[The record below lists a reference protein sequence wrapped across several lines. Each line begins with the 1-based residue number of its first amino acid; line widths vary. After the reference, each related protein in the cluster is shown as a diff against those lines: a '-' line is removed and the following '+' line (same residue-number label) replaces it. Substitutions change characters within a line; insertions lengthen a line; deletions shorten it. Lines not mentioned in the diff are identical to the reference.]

1 MDVAR
6 AGEDGGDRIFVLF
19 VDRRDKRIEIAF
31 AHPCNS
37 KEKGADHLLGQQG
50 FEARLDLRGPHGF
63 QFMRRPGQEHDDR
76 AVARKLEPLSGGGS
90 AIVGQHSCTIDHVG
104 LAFVDFHHFAVEA
117 LEALFEPIAD
127 FLREDEFA
135 PEGGGG
141 GVARDVVFCGAEST
155 CEDDELRAQQT
166 GLDLIGKAFAA
177 IANHALLDDFDAKI
191 VELGGE
197 KERIGVELFGSKKFA
212 SDSDDFRVWH
222 VVLYDCRAFWLGA
235 KAKGRNNSWH
245 NGFSTPMDLR
255 RILLA
260 AVICWAGATHAHAQ
274 SCTFSIS
281 PDSQEF
287 AASGGTGLVTI
298 NATPAGCTTARTAS
312 SAASWIT
319 INFGG
324 TGNGAGSVSYTVA
337 ANTGPNT
344 RTGTMTVAG
353 RTFTVTQQGT
363 PCTFSISP
371 SSQSFTSDGGTGAV
385 TIGAAPSGCQSAR
398 TATATASW
406 ITLSS
411 GASGNGEGTLVY
423 SVSAN
428 SGSSSRTG
436 TITVAG
442 RAFTVT
448 QDALACNYTINP
460 SQANF
465 PASGGSDQITITAS
479 PVGCSTT
486 RTAISSN
493 NFITISFG
501 AAGSGSGT
509 VGYTVAANNFTVE
522 RTGSMT
528 IAGRTFTVTQAAGS
542 CAFTLSPAS
551 ATIPTAGG
559 SGGFNVTPS
568 NQSCSWTAVNNAPD
582 LIQFTSGDSGSGNG
596 RIEYTV
602 GQNALTISR
611 TGSIT
616 VGTSTHNV
624 TQSAGCRVTATPTG
638 TTIAAGGGTATFQ
651 ITTTGS
657 GCSWTATPNQDY
669 ITINSGGSGSANGTV
684 SYSVAANTTGMDR
697 VGSISVNDFGFTIF
711 QSSNCAYVLSSTLT
725 SLPAVGGAGS
735 FSVTTTCPWTAIPSA
750 DWIVL
755 NTTSGTGNG
764 SIGFTIAGNTS
775 AQPRS
780 GTITLG
786 SSVYRINQEGVA
798 CSVSINPAA
807 VNAPASGETYPV
819 TVDAPVGCK
828 WGASS
833 TAAFV
838 SIATGDEGGFRFT
851 VSANP
856 SPTVRRAVITV
867 ADKTLSIAQ
876 DAAVCDYTL
885 TPRSAAFGST
895 GGAGSFTI
903 GTTCAWTALTQ
914 ASWIVIPQASLQGS
928 GDGTVNFKVA
938 RLTGGEGRTGSIRV
952 GSATFTV
959 TQTTSPCAIN
969 LSQQDVEISGA
980 GGRAVV
986 RVFGSP
992 TCRWSPAQDSDW
1004 LNITSW
1010 SSVNGTGVVNLS
1022 APENPNLEP
1031 REARLLVSATGA
1043 ETQTVKVTQGGLTPS
1058 VQSVINAASLVDN
1071 GTIAPGTLVRVRG
1084 ASMGPAEIVL
1094 GDKAGD
1100 TLASDL
1106 AGVQL
1111 LFNGIPAPLVSV
1123 WKDVIEAVV
1132 PFGLAG
1138 ASSAEVVV
1146 RNNGVDSRV
1155 FLVDV
1160 AAAVPGV
1167 FTADASGR
1175 GQAQSANQNGS
1186 VNAAAN
1192 AAARN
1197 ETVTF
1202 LITGAGQLRPDGVD
1216 GRIYRQANALP
1227 VPLQAVTAQI
1237 GGQAAAVTAAAV
1249 VQGETG
1255 AIVRVTARIA
1265 QNATTGAS
1273 VPVAIRVGPVA
1284 VTQAG
1289 VTIAVR

>member
-1 MDVAR
+1 
-6 AGEDGGDRIFVLF
+6 
-19 VDRRDKRIEIAF
+19 
-31 AHPCNS
+31 
-37 KEKGADHLLGQQG
+37 
-50 FEARLDLRGPHGF
+50 
-63 QFMRRPGQEHDDR
+63 
-76 AVARKLEPLSGGGS
+76 
-90 AIVGQHSCTIDHVG
+90 
-104 LAFVDFHHFAVEA
+104 
-117 LEALFEPIAD
+117 
-127 FLREDEFA
+127 
-135 PEGGGG
+135 
-141 GVARDVVFCGAEST
+141 
-155 CEDDELRAQQT
+155 
-166 GLDLIGKAFAA
+166 
-177 IANHALLDDFDAKI
+177 
-191 VELGGE
+191 
-197 KERIGVELFGSKKFA
+197 
-212 SDSDDFRVWH
+212 
-222 VVLYDCRAFWLGA
+222 
-235 KAKGRNNSWH
+235 
-245 NGFSTPMDLR
+245 MDLR
-255 RILLA
+255 RLLILAL
-260 AVICWAGATHAHAQ
+260 ICLAGAAKVQAQ
-274 SCTFSIS
+274 SCTFSIT
-281 PDSQEF
+281 PASQEF
-287 AASGGTGLVTI
+287 AATGGTGLVTI

-312 SAASWIT
+312 TATSWIT
-319 INFGG
+319 IHFGG
-324 TGNGAGSVSYTVA
+324 TGNGAGSVGYTVA
-337 ANTGPNT
+337 ANTGPDT
-344 RTGTMTVAG
+344 RTGSLTVAG
-353 RTFTVTQQGT
+353 HAFTVTQQGT

-385 TIGAAPSGCQSAR
+385 TIGATPSGCQSSR
-398 TATATASW
+398 TATTTAAW

-411 GASGNGEGTLVY
+411 GASGTGAGTLVY
-423 SVSAN
+423 AVSAN
-428 SGSSSRTG
+428 SGSTSRTG
-436 TITVAG
+436 TIAIAG
-442 RAFTVT
+442 RTFTVT

-460 SQANF
+460 SQASF
-465 PASGGSDQITITAS
+465 PASGGNDQITITAS

-486 RTAISSN
+486 RTAVSNN

-542 CAFTLSPAS
+542 CTFTLSPAS

-559 SGGFNVTPS
+559 SGGFNITPS
-568 NQSCSWTAVNNAPD
+568 NQACSWTAVNNAPE
-582 LIQFTSGDSGSGNG
+582 LIQLTTGDSGSGNG
-596 RIEYTV
+596 RIEYVV
-602 GQNALTISR
+602 GPSTLTSSR

-638 TTIAAGGGTATFQ
+638 TTIAASGGAGTFQ
-651 ITTTGS
+651 VSTAGS

-669 ITINSGGSGSANGTV
+669 VTISSGGSGTSNGTV
-684 SYSVAANTTGMDR
+684 SYTVAANTTGADR
-697 VGSISVNDFGFTIF
+697 VGSISINDFGFTIF

-735 FSVTTTCPWTAIPSA
+735 FSVTTPCPWTAIPSA

-807 VNAPASGETYPV
+807 VNTPAAGETYPV
-819 TVDAPVGCK
+819 SVDAPLGCK

-838 SIATGDEGGFRFT
+838 SIATGDDGGFRFT
-851 VSANP
+851 VAPNP

-867 ADKTLSIAQ
+867 ADKTLGIAQ
-876 DAAVCDYTL
+876 DAAVCDYAL
-885 TPRSAAFGST
+885 TPRTASFGSA

-903 GTTCAWTALTQ
+903 ATTCAWTAQTQ
-914 ASWIVIPQASLQGS
+914 SSWIVIPQASLQGS
-928 GDGTVNFKVA
+928 GDGTVNFNVA
-938 RLTGGEGRTGSIRV
+938 RLSGGEGRTGSIRV
-952 GSATFTV
+952 GNATFTV

-969 LSQQDVEISGA
+969 VSPQDVEISGA

-986 RVFGSP
+986 RVFGSS

-1004 LNITSW
+1004 LQVIAW
-1010 SSVNGTGVVNLS
+1010 SSVNGTGVVNLF
-1022 APENPNLEP
+1022 APANPDLEP

-1043 ETQTVKVTQGGLTPS
+1043 ETQTVKVTQGGLTPA
-1058 VQSVINAASLVDN
+1058 VQSVVSAASLLGGAV
-1071 GTIAPGTLVRVRG
+1071 APGMLVRVFG
-1084 ASMGPAEIVL
+1084 ASMGPAEVVL
-1094 GDKAGD
+1094 GDKSGD

-1123 WKDVIEAVV
+1123 SKDVIEAAV
-1132 PFGLAG
+1132 PFGLVG

-1160 AAAVPGV
+1160 AAAVPAV
-1167 FTADASGR
+1167 FTVDASGR
-1175 GQAQSANQNGS
+1175 GQAQCANQNGS

-1216 GRIYRQANALP
+1216 GRIYRQANGLP

-1255 AIVRVTARIA
+1255 AMVRVTARIA
-1265 QNATTGAS
+1265 QNATTGAN
-1273 VPVAIRVGPVA
+1273 VAVVIRVGPVA